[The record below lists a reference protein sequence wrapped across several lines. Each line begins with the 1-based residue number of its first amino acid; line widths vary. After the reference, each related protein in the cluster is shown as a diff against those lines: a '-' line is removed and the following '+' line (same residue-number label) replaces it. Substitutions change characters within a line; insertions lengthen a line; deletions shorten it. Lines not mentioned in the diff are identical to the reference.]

1 MKKILMLVG
10 VLGLTACGGATL
22 GDCPTDSLVAQK
34 AGRAL
39 VAARCA
45 NCHNSMVSGP
55 GRAGAPE
62 NVNYDT
68 LAAIRLNADSGWSE
82 TESKSMPE
90 GSTLNADEIENIR
103 VFLACGAPDVQ

>member
-22 GDCPTDSLVAQK
+22 GDCPTDSVVAQK

-45 NCHNSMVSGP
+45 NCLGTRPPTN
-55 GRAGAPE
+55 
-62 NVNYDT
+62 
-68 LAAIRLNADSGWSE
+68 
-82 TESKSMPE
+82 
-90 GSTLNADEIENIR
+90 GSTSFQAT
-103 VFLACGAPDVQ
+103 

>member
-22 GDCPTDSLVAQK
+22 GDCPTDSVAAQK

-45 NCHNSMVSGP
+45 SCHNSMLSGAA
-55 GRAGAPE
+55 RVGAPD

-68 LAAIRLNADSGWSE
+68 LAAIRLNTDDGWSE
-82 TESKSMPE
+82 TESKAMPE
-90 GSTLNADEIENIR
+90 GSTLTDAEIENIR